1 MHENIMKK
9 IIYTLTVLATLC
21 GFASCGNDDDFT
33 DSIFDTTLQAV
44 NENATTA
51 PFDKWLYETF
61 VVPYNTQI
69 DYKLVFPATQMD
81 YQVTPSDYKKSQL
94 LAHFIK
100 HLFYDVYNKY
110 GEKDK
115 NGNDV
120 FMKKYGPRLFH
131 FIGSPMFAPT
141 TGTETLGYASGGVKI
156 TLVNVNDMRPWEPG
170 VTYTPEDMVL
180 LNKNQFHVMHHE
192 FSHIM
197 HQTKTY
203 PVNFGQVTPGTYE
216 PRGWQERDSTLTH
229 MLGYLTHY
237 GSSANTE
244 DFVEFLSCI
253 ITDTQERWMS
263 TLIDAC
269 LNGGVQEGDKELLY
283 ALCDSLDLD
292 IDKPGATWNNFSIYK
307 ESALNEDTKKYEETG
322 RYVTGYHRDD
332 AIGNSEVSLKFAHEA
347 DFTSFRSYVNSWV
360 PVETSGDTR
369 GLNAILKKI
378 EIATKWYTENW
389 GINIY
394 DLRREVTYR
403 QDHINEYLNGTGEY
417 AADGAVEIYD
427 YK

>member
-1 MHENIMKK
+1 MKK
-9 IIYTLTVLATLC
+9 IIYSLAVLATLC
-21 GFASCGNDDDFT
+21 GFASCGNDDEFT
-33 DSIFDTTLQAV
+33 ESIFDTSLQV
-44 NENATTA
+44 VDKNATTA
-51 PFDKWLYETF
+51 PFDQWLYDTF

-69 DYKLVFPATQMD
+69 DYKLVFPATQLD
-81 YQVTPSDYKKSQL
+81 YQVTPSDYKKAQL

-170 VTYTPEDMVL
+170 VTYTPADMIL
-180 LNKNQFHVMHHE
+180 LNKDQFHVLHHE

-197 HQTKTY
+197 HQTKSY
-203 PVNFGQVTPGTYE
+203 PVAFGQVTPGSYE
-216 PRGWQERDSTLTH
+216 PRGWQDRDSTESH
-229 MLGYLTHY
+229 MLGYLTQY

-244 DFVEFLSCI
+244 DFVENLSCI
-253 ITDTQERWMS
+253 ITDTPERWM
-263 TLIDAC
+263 TCLTDAC
-269 LNGGVQEGDKELLY
+269 LNGGVHDGDKELLW
-283 ALCDSLDLD
+283 ALIDSLD
-292 IDKPGATWNNFSIYK
+292 IDADKIGASWNSISIYK
-307 ESALNEDTKKYEETG
+307 ESAKNDETGKYEETG
-322 RYVTGYHRDD
+322 RYVTGAHRND
-332 AIGNSEVSLKFAHEA
+332 ALEHAEVQLSFAYEKS
-347 DFTSFRSYVNSWV
+347 FSSFRSFVDNWI
-360 PVETSGDTR
+360 EIDNTGETR

-389 GINIY
+389 GMNIFE
-394 DLRREVTYR
+394 LRREVQYR

-417 AADGAVEIYD
+417 ESNGPVVIYD
-427 YK
+427 YQ